1 MKSPFTG
8 SSVTLKTGN
17 MEITF
22 RKEIFKVVSQY
33 YVCNDTGEEF
43 TTPEQD
49 DLTINQAYNQYKEKY
64 GIPFI
69 DEINAILDK
78 YDISALKM
86 SKILGF
92 GDNQYLKYTKG
103 EIPSVSNGRMIS
115 MIADVNEFRKM
126 LKTASNE
133 FSAEEIEKIEKKI
146 STIKEP
152 EKSPVEMLLF
162 GNKEQERSIYGG
174 YVKPQ
179 IDKIR
184 NIVLFFL
191 NKNNGV
197 FETKLNKLLFY
208 TDFLC
213 FKESGIGM
221 SGLRYKA
228 IQFGP
233 VPLKYSTTYENV
245 GGTEFQT
252 ELFSN
257 GNAGK
262 KIIGTE
268 EFDSSVF
275 SEFELSILE
284 KVQEKFQYFDTAQI
298 SKESHNEDAWL
309 ENIETRSIIRYDYA
323 FSLRAI

>member
-8 SSVTLKTGN
+8 GSVTLKTEN

-22 RKEIFKVVSQY
+22 RKENFTVVSQY
-33 YVCNDTGEEF
+33 YICNDTGEEF
-43 TTPEQD
+43 TTPKQD
-49 DLTINQAYNQYKEKY
+49 DLTINQAYNQYREKY
-64 GIPFI
+64 GIPFV
-69 DEINAILDK
+69 DEINAVLEK

-115 MIADVNEFRKM
+115 MISDLDEFKKM

-133 FSAEEIEKIEKKI
+133 FSAEDIQKIEKKI

-152 EKSPVEMLLF
+152 KQSPVEMILF
-162 GNKEQERSIYGG
+162 ENKQYEQSIYAG

-179 IDKIR
+179 INKIK
-184 NIVLFFL
+184 NIVLYFL
-191 NKNNGV
+191 NKNDGV
-197 FETKLNKLLFY
+197 FETKLNKLMFY
-208 TDFLC
+208 ADFLC

-233 VPLKYSTTYENV
+233 VPLKYSTMYENI
-245 GGTEFQT
+245 GGTNFITEEFP
-252 ELFSN
+252 N
-257 GNAGK
+257 GNASK
-262 KIIGTE
+262 RIIATE
-268 EFDSSVF
+268 DFDPSAL

-284 KVQEKFQYFDTAQI
+284 KVQEKFADYNTTKI
-298 SKESHNEDAWL
+298 SNESHKEDAWIQ
-309 ENIETRSIIRYDYA
+309 NIDTHSIIRYDWA
-323 FSLRAI
+323 FSLRAV